1 MHLLTF
7 LIQGNYQIDH
17 EVGEPDPYIVDL
29 NSELSDFDEF
39 TSTTLLK
46 KEQKSVKLS
55 CPNDYPQLTTV
66 TQFRILWSGRLGRT
80 SAGQQRLP
88 NTRGK

>member
-1 MHLLTF
+1 MHLLTS

-29 NSELSDFDEF
+29 NSELSDVDEF

-46 KEQKSVKLS
+46 NEHKSVKVSYSNHYL
-55 CPNDYPQLTTV
+55 
-66 TQFRILWSGRLGRT
+66 
-80 SAGQQRLP
+80 
-88 NTRGK
+88 

>member
-1 MHLLTF
+1 MHPLTL
-7 LIQGNYQIDH
+7 LIQGNYQVDH

-46 KEQKSVKLS
+46 NEHKFVQLS
-55 CPNDYPQLTTV
+55 YPNHHP
-66 TQFRILWSGRLGRT
+66 
-80 SAGQQRLP
+80 
-88 NTRGK
+88 